1 MTERILQT
9 LQPFSFDPDFSGQR
23 AARRDEPDDEPDTV
37 RLSPRD
43 LAALGASLRAEG
55 MAAAQARIDGAIVER
70 LETAGRRLERASKR
84 LGDVAAALADGSA
97 WHERPGDL
105 ATLAAQAAQEIAD
118 GQGDLFAASQALAA
132 DGAPTPETEV

>member
-1 MTERILQT
+1 MTERIVQT

-23 AARRDEPDDEPDTV
+23 AARRDEPDTV

-84 LGDVAAALADGSA
+84 LGDVAAALADVSA

>member
-1 MTERILQT
+1 MTERIVQT

-23 AARRDEPDDEPDTV
+23 AARRDEPDTV

-105 ATLAAQAAQEIAD
+105 ATLATQAAQEIAD

-132 DGAPTPETEV
+132 DGAPTAETEV